1 MCSSDLYGFWNF
13 DQAPNELVTAEYIP
27 VPPPREK
34 YLKYLYG
41 IRDVGGDTP
50 SDVYHCRPRG
60 AAQMMKA
67 AGAGFF
73 WVFTPGQVTMV
84 PNNSQVR
91 RYYTDGRPVPKKL
104 ELSFNGFSTAHWE
117 GDTLVAETV
126 GLRPDIQM
134 FYGMPSGDNLRLVER
149 IRTIAPNKTEFAVTQ
164 YSDVALTKPWS
175 YRRTFTRHRDWDMLE
190 DYCAQNN
197 RDVGTDTG
205 MQIFDL
211 TPPPEISDGN

>member
-1 MCSSDLYGFWNF
+1 M
-13 DQAPNELVTAEYIP
+13 PVTARGQAQLDMIERLRKVNGDIPSRAKRCMLEGWPAGPTGPEEYS
-27 VPPPREK
+27 EE
-34 YLKYLYG
+34 
-41 IRDVGGDTP
+41 
-50 SDVYHCRPRG
+50 
-60 AAQMMKA
+60 
-67 AGAGFF
+67 F
-73 WVFTPGQVTMV
+73 VFTPGQVTMV